1 MADDGSLPLCRSE
14 ALAER
19 GRAHVWDVLLHG
31 QPVRAFALRI
41 DGRPVAY
48 LNRCA
53 HVAAEMDWNPGDFLD
68 GERRYIVCA
77 LHGAHYEPATGRCA
91 GGPCG
96 RGRLRALSVT
106 ERDGEV
112 RWYPCPEIRP
122 AFADEG

>member
-1 MADDGSLPLCRSE
+1 MAEDASLPLCRSE

-19 GRAHVWDVLLHG
+19 GRAHVWDVLVRG
-31 QPVRAFALRI
+31 RPERAFALRI

-53 HVAAEMDWNPGDFLD
+53 HVSAEMDWNPGDFLD

-96 RGRLRALSVT
+96 GGRLVALAVA

-112 RWYPCPEIRP
+112 RWYPSTDIRP
-122 AFADEG
+122 AFGDEG

>member
-1 MADDGSLPLCRSE
+1 MADDASLPLCRSE

-31 QPVRAFALRI
+31 QAARAFALRI

-53 HVAAEMDWNPGDFLD
+53 HVSAEMDWNPGDFLD

-91 GGPCG
+91 GGPCA
-96 RGRLRALSVT
+96 RGRLLALTVT

-112 RWYPCPEIRP
+112 RWYPSPEIRP

>member
-1 MADDGSLPLCRSE
+1 
-14 ALAER
+14 
-19 GRAHVWDVLLHG
+19 
-31 QPVRAFALRI
+31 VRAFALRI

-53 HVAAEMDWNPGDFLD
+53 HVAAEMDWTPGDFLD